1 MKPLFWI
8 LVFFVFCFCYTCK
21 DISIEPEK
29 HYLIRVENEIVT
41 VSDFERAFDIV
52 KTGYPD
58 EAFLE
63 PDTVFEIRTQLL
75 NEMVEELIM
84 INRAREL
91 GIHISHETLENE
103 VSKFQRD
110 YPGRMFEE
118 VLLENAI
125 PFSYWKERLRRKL
138 LKDHVIYEELEKDM
152 TVTPQEITAFYQSYF
167 DKTVSEPE
175 DETKAMTFSQEIV
188 RQLTKEKAKELYPS
202 WIKSLWLRYDVEI
215 NQTAWNKITGS

>member
-8 LVFFVFCFCYTCK
+8 LVFFVFCFCYTCR
-21 DISIEPEK
+21 DTSIEPEK

-41 VSDFERAFDIV
+41 MADFKRAFDIV

-63 PDTVFEIRTQLL
+63 AETVFEIQTQLL

-91 GIHISHETLENE
+91 GIYISHETLENE

-125 PFSYWKERLRRKL
+125 PFSYWKERLKRKL
-138 LKDHVIYEELEKDM
+138 LKDRVIYEELEKDM

-188 RQLTKEKAKELYPS
+188 RQLNKEKAKELYPS

>member
-8 LVFFVFCFCYTCK
+8 LVFFVFCFCYTCR